1 MAITVHN
8 LGGGDDWQ
16 SFFGQALGA
25 YLGHR
30 LNTIQT
36 NRAQKEMEKAGYTA
50 SAAAPTD
57 EDVSGRIA
65 QDLANNGMDY
75 IGMDARDALASRK
88 KKWDE
93 INADIMKNQEMLAS
107 LNGQQTPQAKQLAEQ
122 LGAHIANQQALQGR
136 YHDQAEQI
144 RKLGEQR
151 GWNLAGYGANDPYQ
165 ANTQQQQDYKL
176 TYADMGLNEKELRD
190 NARKTLE
197 NEREE
202 QFLLNFDK
210 DAYLAKADK
219 ASQKILT
226 PYARDEFLAK
236 KKEEAESI
244 AARAKEYKY
253 QRATQQLAGAMSP
266 RNEAAAVAL
275 MNGLVDRGDIL
286 DLLKYQPKGQV
297 IDNGNMNVVTYG
309 GVRPQE
315 YYGKGASPGELIG
328 LEKAQLDNR
337 TRLAIT
343 DKNNQ
348 TQMRNVD
355 VQQAGANNRA
365 QLASRDGRM
374 KLDYGVAGD
383 VISELRGKANE
394 GKLTPEEA
402 AQYKAANY
410 MWNNSLAVG
419 DDNTGNSPDANS
431 VVEFARKMRER
442 GVSDEE
448 ILRQVSEWGE
458 TQPSI
463 IAAVGNFLA
472 NN

>member
-8 LGGGDDWQ
+8 VGGDDWQ
-16 SFFGQALGA
+16 SFFGQALGM

-30 LNTIQT
+30 LNTIQA
-36 NRAQKEMEKAGYTA
+36 NRAQKEMEKAGLST
-50 SAAAPTD
+50 SPAAPTD
-57 EDVSGRIA
+57 EDISGRVA
-65 QDLANNGMDY
+65 QDLADNGMDY

-165 ANTQQQQDYKL
+165 ASAQPQQDYKL
-176 TYADMGLNEKELRD
+176 TYADMGLDEKELQS
-190 NARKTLE
+190 NARKALE

-210 DAYLAKADK
+210 DAYLARADK
-219 ASQKILT
+219 AAQKILT

-236 KKEEAESI
+236 KKEEAEAI
-244 AARAKEYKY
+244 EARADKYKY
-253 QRATQQLAGAMSP
+253 ERAAQRLAVAMSP
-266 RNEAAAVAL
+266 RSEAAAVAL

-286 DLLKYQPKGQV
+286 DLLKYQPKAQV

-315 YYGKGASPGELIG
+315 YYGKGASPGELIN
-328 LEKAQLDNR
+328 LEKAQMDNQTKR
-337 TRLAIT
+337 DIATQ
-343 DKNNQ
+343 NNQ
-348 TQMRNVD
+348 TRMRNVD
-355 VQQAGANNRA
+355 AQQAGANSRA
-365 QLASRDGRM
+365 ELTSRDKEAIAMYNAAIDTVTTIDGITNPTPEDIAQRNAAM
-374 KLDYGVAGD
+374 KVINKFSGVDDALARQHGIIKKID
-383 VISELRGKANE
+383 EMKNE
-394 GKLTPEEA
+394 GKSKEEIINEML
-402 AQYKAANY
+402 AANG
-410 MWNNSLAVG
+410 VTDG
-419 DDNTGNSPDANS
+419 DI
-431 VVEFARKMRER
+431 EFALQHMN
-442 GVSDEE
+442 DY
-448 ILRQVSEWGE
+448 
-458 TQPSI
+458 
-463 IAAVGNFLA
+463 
-472 NN
+472 